1 MTTLLRSTAV
11 VGSMTLVSRIL
22 GFVRDMLYARLF
34 GAGVGMD
41 AFFVAFR
48 IPNLLRR
55 LFAEGA
61 FSQAF
66 VPVLSEYKTRD
77 DAAQMRRFVDDV
89 AGTLGG
95 ILILVTVLG
104 VIGAP
109 LIVMAFAP
117 GFLQHAEKFAL
128 TVSMLRIT
136 FPYLLFISLTALAGG
151 ILNSF
156 SRFAIP
162 ALTPVFLNLCMI
174 GAALWVAPH
183 TPQPI
188 VYLAWGVFVAGIV
201 QLVFQFPFLRQ
212 LRLLP
217 RPRWA
222 WHDPGVQR
230 ILRLMLP
237 AIFGSSVAQINLLV
251 NTLLASFL
259 VTGSVT
265 WLYYTDRLVEFPLGI
280 FGVALATVILPGLS
294 RKHAAAE
301 PEEFSRMLDWGVRW
315 VLLIGT
321 PATIGLM
328 ALSGPLLA
336 SLFGYGAFGVH
347 DVRMTALSVIT
358 YSAGLLAFMMIKVL
372 APGFYARQDVRTPVR
387 IGVLAML
394 SNMVLNV
401 IFVLLMLHLKL
412 PGPHAGL
419 ALANAL
425 SAYLNAALLFY
436 NLRKNG
442 IYQPQSGWRTLFPKL
457 LLANGVMGLMLVLW
471 SGDITTW
478 MSWHAATRAWHLA
491 GWVSAAIVV
500 YFGALH
506 LLGLRLAQL
515 RGFGRGEEQ
524 MQGTRYKGQV

>member
-1 MTTLLRSTAV
+1 MATLLRSTAV
-11 VGSMTLVSRIL
+11 VGSMTFVSRIL

-34 GAGVGMD
+34 GAGIGMD

-66 VPVLSEYKTRD
+66 VPVLSEYKTRGNAD
-77 DAAQMRRFVDDV
+77 ELRRLVDDV
-89 AGTLGG
+89 TGTLGG
-95 ILILVTVLG
+95 ILLLVTVLG
-104 VIGAP
+104 VLGAP
-109 LIVMAFAP
+109 VIVMIFAP
-117 GFLQHAEKFAL
+117 GFLKHADKFEL

-151 ILNSF
+151 ILNTF
-156 SRFAIP
+156 GRFGIP
-162 ALTPVFLNLCMI
+162 AFTPVFLNLCMI

-188 VYLAWGVFVAGIV
+188 VYLAWGVFVSGIV
-201 QLVFQFPFLRQ
+201 QLLFQFPYLRQ

-222 WHDPGVQR
+222 WRDPGVQR

-280 FGVALATVILPGLS
+280 FGVALATVILPSLS
-294 RKHAAAE
+294 RKHAEAD
-301 PEEFSRMLDWGVRW
+301 PEAFSRMLDWGVRW

-336 SLFGYGAFGVH
+336 SLFGYGAFEMQ

-387 IGVLAML
+387 IGVYAMV

-401 IFVLLMLHLKL
+401 VFVAIMLHLNL

-425 SAYLNAALLFY
+425 SAYLNAGMLFY

-442 IYQPQSGWRTLFPKL
+442 IYKPQPGWRALFPKL
-457 LLANGVMGLMLVLW
+457 LLANGIMGVMLLLW
-471 SGDITTW
+471 AGDITTW
-478 MSWHAATRAWHLA
+478 MSWHAAQRAWHLA
-491 GWVSAAIVV
+491 AWVSTAILV

-506 LLGLRLAQL
+506 LMGIRIGQL
-515 RGFGRGEEQ
+515 RGFGRG
-524 MQGTRYKGQV
+524 